1 VTYSRTASGLWLPGR
16 ALGAL
21 PSRLPLPPDA
31 GTSGNPED
39 HARGFVPASDAASAR
54 ARYQQTSGTPPWVP
68 TTPSEIGPWAKQQ
81 AAVFASKE
89 IQDGIKRG
97 AKVFETD
104 LHLEANFFP
113 PMPEGAI
120 EEWVKRYTA
129 TNGFPVDGASGVRM
143 ARAFVIA
150 NTSEIGLPP
159 EFIAASELVTGFPD
173 TPEQAVFWAVH
184 LGTSFL
190 SSFGVPIVDVSDAS
204 SFLSACARAGVSQF
218 APGVPFELFEA
229 TFSALSDGRV
239 TNAEAKGIVLGAAAF
254 VGAAIGQA
262 FGLPAPI
269 GAFLSQIMVAGLV
282 EAFGWGPTD
291 SDKLKAAQ
299 DTAAAAAA
307 TASRECEALSIALW
321 LEYQHYWQS
330 ISDTLSRSIRDAQG
344 WLAPSGSCGRQDGI
358 RLFATETLDVIRDA
372 YGNPLLANPAEVKKG
387 KAPKYRTYPYPL
399 TRVCS
404 SDRGCPY
411 LTVSSDQLVTRDE
424 FALSPEALKRVP
436 SISKRPPGCDAA
448 SALSFWGAR
457 RYTSPNQVF
466 FAMRGKPDQWV
477 EPSTYKPTELKSYNV
492 QRWEEIVHSDYEYLT
507 TLVGHVG
514 TVNFGTAVG
523 PCPAPAWAA
532 YMFKSLEQA
541 AAAVALVER
550 DLTRTV
556 SAATT
561 EYGIKYHMEQAA
573 EVKWEVASAAQK
585 RAAARTVAARAAGLR
600 HAALEAKKRGRRK
613 ADLVNYGL
621 LTAGG
626 AALLGVTLGRMR

>member
-1 VTYSRTASGLWLPGR
+1 MTYSRAASGLWLPGR

-39 HARGFVPASDAASAR
+39 HARGFVPSSDAASAR
-54 ARYQQTSGTPPWVP
+54 AHYQQTAGSPPWVP
-68 TTPSEIGPWAKQQ
+68 TVPAEIGPWAKQQ
-81 AAVFASKE
+81 ASVFASKE
-89 IQDGIKRG
+89 IQDGISRG
-97 AKVFETD
+97 AKVFEDKLNVMPSLFSPMT
-104 LHLEANFFP
+104 EA
-113 PMPEGAI
+113 AI
-120 EEWVKRYTA
+120 EDWVKRYTL

-190 SSFGVPIVDVSDAS
+190 SSFGVPIVDASDVG
-204 SFLSACARAGVSQF
+204 SFLSACARAGVAQF
-218 APGVPFELFEA
+218 APGIPFDLFET
-229 TFSALSDGRV
+229 TFDALADGRV
-239 TNAEAKGIVLGAAAF
+239 TSEEGKGIVIGAAGF

-269 GAFLSQIMVAGLV
+269 GALLSQLLVAGIV

-291 SDKLKAAQ
+291 SDRLKAAQ

-307 TASRECEALSIALW
+307 TASQQCEALSIALW

-330 ISDTLSRSIRDAQG
+330 ISSTLGASIRQNQE
-344 WLAPSGSCGRQDGI
+344 WLTPTGMCSRDSGI
-358 RLFATETLDVIRDA
+358 RIFGETTLDVIRD
-372 YGNPLLANPAEVKKG
+372 GSGSPIISNPSEVKQG
-387 KAPKYRTYPYPL
+387 KAPKYRTYPYPMSRACPAPL
-399 TRVCS
+399 
-404 SDRGCPY
+404 GCPY
-411 LTVSSDQLVTRDE
+411 LTVSSEQIVKRDE

-436 SISKRPPGCDAA
+436 SISMRPPGCDAP
-448 SALSFWGAR
+448 SALAFWGAR
-457 RYTSPNQVF
+457 RYASPNQVF

-477 EPSTYKPTELKSYNV
+477 EPSTYKPTELKNWNV

-507 TLVGHVG
+507 MLVGHVG

-550 DLTRTV
+550 DIARTV

-573 EVKWEVASAAQK
+573 QVKWEVATAAQK
-585 RAAARTVAARAAGLR
+585 RAAARVVAARAAGLR

-613 ADLVNYGL
+613 ADLLNYGL

-626 AALLGVTLGRMR
+626 AALLGVSLGRLR